1 MMSMPIPPHRGAL
14 RVDGLPDLAHA
25 ALAEEGGHV
34 VVAEAG
40 ASFQGHE
47 FVRDKALEFLGALEG
62 SDLSRFRLFIL
73 FLLLLCCVLCGSL
86 LLALILVPLTTFV
99 SHCMSPLFAD
109 AHELDCPAVDGS
121 VMQHLG
127 QLRSNRPYC
136 LSEALCAHSGNGRQ
150 PTELDAAGG
159 SLVEG
164 SGSSLSQLADHITNS
179 SSAPDEHAQRLKD
192 GGGGAASP
200 SSTTSGQHDG

>member
-1 MMSMPIPPHRGAL
+1 M
-14 RVDGLPDLAHA
+14 
-25 ALAEEGGHV
+25 
-34 VVAEAG
+34 AEAG

-109 AHELDCPAVDGS
+109 AHELDRPALDGS
-121 VMQHLG
+121 VMQPPWSTPPDFVDEGGHVVVPEAVTDG
-127 QLRSNRPYC
+127 QGTGCRGENSGHSTARQSTCPFAGADVRSAG
-136 LSEALCAHSGNGRQ
+136 EAVLE
-150 PTELDAAGG
+150 P
-159 SLVEG
+159 
-164 SGSSLSQLADHITNS
+164 
-179 SSAPDEHAQRLKD
+179 
-192 GGGGAASP
+192 
-200 SSTTSGQHDG
+200 

>member
-1 MMSMPIPPHRGAL
+1 M
-14 RVDGLPDLAHA
+14 
-25 ALAEEGGHV
+25 
-34 VVAEAG
+34 AEAG

-86 LLALILVPLTTFV
+86 LLTLILVPLTTFV

-121 VMQHLG
+121 VLQPPWSTPPHFVDEGGHVVVPEAVTDG
-127 QLRSNRPYC
+127 QGHELSRREPRSFYGQAVNVSIRRADVR
-136 LSEALCAHSGNGRQ
+136 SAGEAVLEPWKTEDEANGC
-150 PTELDAAGG
+150 
-159 SLVEG
+159 
-164 SGSSLSQLADHITNS
+164 
-179 SSAPDEHAQRLKD
+179 
-192 GGGGAASP
+192 AASAREAGSVLP
-200 SSTTSGQHDG
+200 PHKTD

>member
-1 MMSMPIPPHRGAL
+1 M
-14 RVDGLPDLAHA
+14 
-25 ALAEEGGHV
+25 
-34 VVAEAG
+34 AEAG
-40 ASFQGHE
+40 ANFQGHE

-121 VMQHLG
+121 VMQPPWSTPPHFVDEGGHVVVPEAVPDG
-127 QLRSNRPYC
+127 QGHGLSRRELRSFYGQAVNVSIRR
-136 LSEALCAHSGNGRQ
+136 GRRAVGWRSCSR
-150 PTELDAAGG
+150 TLEK
-159 SLVEG
+159 
-164 SGSSLSQLADHITNS
+164 
-179 SSAPDEHAQRLKD
+179 RR
-192 GGGGAASP
+192 
-200 SSTTSGQHDG
+200 